1 MNDAV
6 FDLVIE
12 DWWIQLYI
20 VNVIELYVAA
30 WLPFAIVAA
39 TVLVR
44 YIKHKRS
51 EVKISPLLG
60 VLQPT
65 QKPGKHRR
73 S

>member
-12 DWWIQLYI
+12 NWWIKLYI
-20 VNVIELYVAA
+20 VNVIDVYIAA
-30 WLPFAIVAA
+30 WLPLAIVAA

-44 YIKHKRS
+44 YIKHKRA

-65 QKPGKHRR
+65 AKPGRHRK
-73 S
+73 